1 MKNKLFSPVHIYLIG
16 IFFLYLSTANAF
28 TFKTSEILISEN
40 GNIITTTDGIATSI
54 DNNIEIKAQTFK
66 YDKQL
71 SILKAKDGIANSF
84 INNIEIKADD
94 IIFNELT
101 SIIDAS
107 GNVELRDLSNKILIV
122 SDNVTFNTEK
132 KTIESK
138 KRSSI
143 TDKLGNIFLSD
154 TFSYFIE
161 NGLVKAKN
169 VEFKDLEKNKLTTK
183 KAYINLKSNKFI
195 AKDISIDFNDGSFTE
210 DNDPRLKGNSISV
223 EDNNSTVIKGIFTTC
238 KKNDDCPPWVF
249 AAEEIKHDKKKKMI
263 FYKNAWLKIY
273 DQPVFYF
280 PKFFHPDPTV

>member
-84 INNIEIKADD
+84 INNIEIKADA

-132 KTIESK
+132 KNH
-138 KRSSI
+138 R
-143 TDKLGNIFLSD
+143 
-154 TFSYFIE
+154 
-161 NGLVKAKN
+161 V
-169 VEFKDLEKNKLTTK
+169 
-183 KAYINLKSNKFI
+183 
-195 AKDISIDFNDGSFTE
+195 
-210 DNDPRLKGNSISV
+210 
-223 EDNNSTVIKGIFTTC
+223 
-238 KKNDDCPPWVF
+238 
-249 AAEEIKHDKKKKMI
+249 KKKI
-263 FYKNAWLKIY
+263 FNYR
-273 DQPVFYF
+273 
-280 PKFFHPDPTV
+280 